1 MNFLKVKICEKMG
14 TTCLKQKEAEKDS
27 SIKDTIEFNHFY
39 LIKKDFNKI
48 HNKINTDEEGT
59 KIFWKENKND
69 SEIPIKNDF
78 ENSYY
83 ISDDIKTNYNF
94 IIGHD
99 AVLND
104 NNNFL
109 NNKEIISEIDK
120 LFEDIEKIKT
130 SIKQEKENKDN
141 TLINEKDVFKKEP
154 NLNDEKNDIKYE
166 KIKTASNLCFNVNLF
181 DNDKKITNKNDLK
194 KQSTILDMS
203 TLKKMIRKNNISANK
218 STNLR
223 INVNEKKNEVVSK
236 IIKPIQK
243 ISG

>member
-1 MNFLKVKICEKMG
+1 MG

-109 NNKEIISEIDK
+109 NNKEIITEIDK

>member
-1 MNFLKVKICEKMG
+1 MG
-14 TTCLKQKEAEKDS
+14 TTCLKQKEAEKDP
-27 SIKDTIEFNHFY
+27 SIKDTIEFNHFD

-69 SEIPIKNDF
+69 SEIQIKNDF

-99 AVLND
+99 SVLND

-130 SIKQEKENKDN
+130 CNKQEKENKDN
-141 TLINEKDVFKKEP
+141 RLINEKDIFKKEQ

-223 INVNEKKNEVVSK
+223 INVNEKKNKIISK

>member
-1 MNFLKVKICEKMG
+1 MG

-99 AVLND
+99 SVLND

-181 DNDKKITNKNDLK
+181 N
-194 KQSTILDMS
+194 
-203 TLKKMIRKNNISANK
+203 
-218 STNLR
+218 
-223 INVNEKKNEVVSK
+223 NEKKQQ
-236 IIKPIQK
+236 ITMI
-243 ISG
+243 

>member
-1 MNFLKVKICEKMG
+1 MG
-14 TTCLKQKEAEKDS
+14 TTCLKQKEAEKDP
-27 SIKDTIEFNHFY
+27 SIKDTIEFNHFD

-69 SEIPIKNDF
+69 SEIQIKNDF

-130 SIKQEKENKDN
+130 SNKQEKENKDN
-141 TLINEKDVFKKEP
+141 RLINEKDIFKKDP

>member
-1 MNFLKVKICEKMG
+1 MG

-83 ISDDIKTNYNF
+83 ISDNIKTNYNF

-130 SIKQEKENKDN
+130 CNKQEKENKDN
-141 TLINEKDVFKKEP
+141 RLINEKDIFKKEQ

-181 DNDKKITNKNDLK
+181 DNDKKIKNNNVK
-194 KQSTILDMS
+194 KQSTILNMS

-218 STNLR
+218 LTNLR
-223 INVNEKKNEVVSK
+223 INVNEKKNKIISK
-236 IIKPIQK
+236 IIEPVQK

>member
-1 MNFLKVKICEKMG
+1 MG
-14 TTCLKQKEAEKDS
+14 TTCLKQKEAEKDP
-27 SIKDTIEFNHFY
+27 SIKDTIEFNHFD

-48 HNKINTDEEGT
+48 FHNKINTDEEGT

-69 SEIPIKNDF
+69 SEIQIKNDF

-130 SIKQEKENKDN
+130 SNKQEKENKDN
-141 TLINEKDVFKKEP
+141 RLINEKDIFKKDP

-203 TLKKMIRKNNISANK
+203 TLKKMNRKNNISANK
-218 STNLR
+218 SINLR
-223 INVNEKKNEVVSK
+223 INVNEKK
-236 IIKPIQK
+236 IKLFQK
-243 ISG
+243 

>member
-1 MNFLKVKICEKMG
+1 MG

-94 IIGHD
+94 IIGND

-109 NNKEIISEIDK
+109 NNKEIITEIDK

-243 ISG
+243 ISD

>member
-1 MNFLKVKICEKMG
+1 MG

-109 NNKEIISEIDK
+109 NNKEIYLRLINYLKIQKK
-120 LFEDIEKIKT
+120 LKLLINKKKKIKIID
-130 SIKQEKENKDN
+130 S
-141 TLINEKDVFKKEP
+141 LMKKM
-154 NLNDEKNDIKYE
+154 Y
-166 KIKTASNLCFNVNLF
+166 
-181 DNDKKITNKNDLK
+181 LK
-194 KQSTILDMS
+194 KNQI
-203 TLKKMIRKNNISANK
+203 
-218 STNLR
+218 
-223 INVNEKKNEVVSK
+223 
-236 IIKPIQK
+236 
-243 ISG
+243 

>member
-1 MNFLKVKICEKMG
+1 MG
-14 TTCLKQKEAEKDS
+14 TTCLKQKEAEKDP
-27 SIKDTIEFNHFY
+27 SIKDTIEFNHFD

-48 HNKINTDEEGT
+48 FHNKINTDEEGT

-69 SEIPIKNDF
+69 SEIQIKNDF

-99 AVLND
+99 SVLND

-130 SIKQEKENKDN
+130 SNKQEKENKDN
-141 TLINEKDVFKKEP
+141 RLINEKDIFKKDP

-223 INVNEKKNEVVSK
+223 INVNEKKK
-236 IIKPIQK
+236 
-243 ISG
+243 

>member
-1 MNFLKVKICEKMG
+1 MG
-14 TTCLKQKEAEKDS
+14 TTCLKQKEAEKDP
-27 SIKDTIEFNHFY
+27 SIKDTIEFNHFD

-48 HNKINTDEEGT
+48 FHNKINTDEEGT

-69 SEIPIKNDF
+69 SEIQIKNDF

-99 AVLND
+99 SVLND

-130 SIKQEKENKDN
+130 SNKQEKENKDN
-141 TLINEKDVFKKEP
+141 RLINEKDIFKKDP

>member
-1 MNFLKVKICEKMG
+1 MG

-203 TLKKMIRKNNISANK
+203 TLKKMIRKNNILANK

-223 INVNEKKNEVVSK
+223 INVNEKKIKLFQKLLNLFKKFQVNE
-236 IIKPIQK
+236 
-243 ISG
+243 

>member
-1 MNFLKVKICEKMG
+1 MG

-69 SEIPIKNDF
+69 SEIQIKNDF

-104 NNNFL
+104 KNNFL

-130 SIKQEKENKDN
+130 SNKQEKENKDN
-141 TLINEKDVFKKEP
+141 RLINEKDIFKKDP

-223 INVNEKKNEVVSK
+223 INVNEKK
-236 IIKPIQK
+236 IKLFQK
-243 ISG
+243 

>member
-1 MNFLKVKICEKMG
+1 MG
-14 TTCLKQKEAEKDS
+14 TTCLKQKEAEKDP
-27 SIKDTIEFNHFY
+27 SIKDTIEFNHFD

-48 HNKINTDEEGT
+48 HNKINTDKEGT

-69 SEIPIKNDF
+69 SEIQIKNDF

-130 SIKQEKENKDN
+130 SNKQEKENKDN

>member
-1 MNFLKVKICEKMG
+1 M
-14 TTCLKQKEAEKDS
+14 CLKQKEPEKEP
-27 SIKDTIEFNHFY
+27 SIKDTIEFNHFD

-48 HNKINTDEEGT
+48 FHNKINTDEEGT

-69 SEIPIKNDF
+69 SEIQIKNDF

-99 AVLND
+99 SVLND

-130 SIKQEKENKDN
+130 SNKQEKENKDN
-141 TLINEKDVFKKEP
+141 RLINEKDIFKKDP

>member
-1 MNFLKVKICEKMG
+1 MG
-14 TTCLKQKEAEKDS
+14 TTCLKQKEAEKDP
-27 SIKDTIEFNHFY
+27 SIKDTIEFNHFD

-48 HNKINTDEEGT
+48 FHNKINTDEEGT

-69 SEIPIKNDF
+69 SEIQIKNDF

-130 SIKQEKENKDN
+130 SNKQEKENKDN
-141 TLINEKDVFKKEP
+141 RLINEKDIFKKDP

>member
-1 MNFLKVKICEKMG
+1 MG
-14 TTCLKQKEAEKDS
+14 TTCLKQKEAEKDP
-27 SIKDTIEFNHFY
+27 SIKDTIEFNHFD

-48 HNKINTDEEGT
+48 FHNKINTDEEGT

-99 AVLND
+99 SVLND

-130 SIKQEKENKDN
+130 SNKQEKENKDN
-141 TLINEKDVFKKEP
+141 RLINEKDIFKKDP

>member
-1 MNFLKVKICEKMG
+1 MG

-27 SIKDTIEFNHFY
+27 SIKDTIEFNHFD

-48 HNKINTDEEGT
+48 FHNKINTDEEGT

-69 SEIPIKNDF
+69 SEIQIKNDF

-99 AVLND
+99 SVLND

-130 SIKQEKENKDN
+130 SNKQEKENKDN
-141 TLINEKDVFKKEP
+141 RLINEKDIFKKDP

>member
-1 MNFLKVKICEKMG
+1 MG

-27 SIKDTIEFNHFY
+27 SIKDTIEFNYFY

-109 NNKEIISEIDK
+109 NNKEIYLRLINYLKIQKK
-120 LFEDIEKIKT
+120 LKLLINKKKKIKIID
-130 SIKQEKENKDN
+130 S
-141 TLINEKDVFKKEP
+141 LMKKM
-154 NLNDEKNDIKYE
+154 Y
-166 KIKTASNLCFNVNLF
+166 
-181 DNDKKITNKNDLK
+181 LK
-194 KQSTILDMS
+194 KNQI
-203 TLKKMIRKNNISANK
+203 
-218 STNLR
+218 
-223 INVNEKKNEVVSK
+223 
-236 IIKPIQK
+236 
-243 ISG
+243 

>member
-1 MNFLKVKICEKMG
+1 MMK
-14 TTCLKQKEAEKDS
+14 
-27 SIKDTIEFNHFY
+27 
-39 LIKKDFNKI
+39 
-48 HNKINTDEEGT
+48 
-59 KIFWKENKND
+59 
-69 SEIPIKNDF
+69 
-78 ENSYY
+78 
-83 ISDDIKTNYNF
+83 
-94 IIGHD
+94 
-99 AVLND
+99 
-104 NNNFL
+104 
-109 NNKEIISEIDK
+109 
-120 LFEDIEKIKT
+120 
-130 SIKQEKENKDN
+130 
-141 TLINEKDVFKKEP
+141 
-154 NLNDEKNDIKYE
+154 KNDIKYE

>member
-1 MNFLKVKICEKMG
+1 MG
-14 TTCLKQKEAEKDS
+14 ITCLKQKEPEKEP
-27 SIKDTIEFNHFY
+27 SIKDTIEFNHFD

-48 HNKINTDEEGT
+48 FHNKINTDEEGT

-109 NNKEIISEIDK
+109 NNKEIITEIDK

-181 DNDKKITNKNDLK
+181 DNDKKIKNNNVK
-194 KQSTILDMS
+194 KKSTILDMS
-203 TLKKMIRKNNISANK
+203 TLKKMIRKNNIS
-218 STNLR
+218 TNQL
-223 INVNEKKNEVVSK
+223 I
-236 IIKPIQK
+236 
-243 ISG
+243 

>member
-1 MNFLKVKICEKMG
+1 MG
-14 TTCLKQKEAEKDS
+14 TTCLKQKEAEKDP
-27 SIKDTIEFNHFY
+27 SIKDTIEFNHFD

-48 HNKINTDEEGT
+48 FLNKINTDEEGT

-69 SEIPIKNDF
+69 SEIQIKNDF

-130 SIKQEKENKDN
+130 SNKQEKENKDN
-141 TLINEKDVFKKEP
+141 RLINEKDIFKKDP

-203 TLKKMIRKNNISANK
+203 TLKKMIRKNNILANK

-223 INVNEKKNEVVSK
+223 INVNEKK
-236 IIKPIQK
+236 IKLFQK
-243 ISG
+243 

>member
-1 MNFLKVKICEKMG
+1 MG
-14 TTCLKQKEAEKDS
+14 TTCLKQKEAEKDP
-27 SIKDTIEFNHFY
+27 SIKDTIEFNHFD

-48 HNKINTDEEGT
+48 FHNKINTDEEGT

-130 SIKQEKENKDN
+130 CNKQEKENKDN
-141 TLINEKDVFKKEP
+141 RLINEKDIFKKEQ

-203 TLKKMIRKNNISANK
+203 TLKKMIRKNNIS
-218 STNLR
+218 TNQL
-223 INVNEKKNEVVSK
+223 I
-236 IIKPIQK
+236 
-243 ISG
+243 

>member
-1 MNFLKVKICEKMG
+1 MG
-14 TTCLKQKEAEKDS
+14 TTCLKQKEAEKDP
-27 SIKDTIEFNHFY
+27 SIKDTIEFNHFD

-48 HNKINTDEEGT
+48 FHNKINTDEEGT

-99 AVLND
+99 SVLND

-141 TLINEKDVFKKEP
+141 RLINEKDIFKKDP

-203 TLKKMIRKNNISANK
+203 TLKK
-218 STNLR
+218 
-223 INVNEKKNEVVSK
+223 
-236 IIKPIQK
+236 
-243 ISG
+243 

>member
-1 MNFLKVKICEKMG
+1 MG
-14 TTCLKQKEAEKDS
+14 TTCLKQKEAEKDP
-27 SIKDTIEFNHFY
+27 SIKDTIEFNHFD

-48 HNKINTDEEGT
+48 FHNKINTDEEGT

-69 SEIPIKNDF
+69 SEIQIKNDF

-104 NNNFL
+104 KNNFL

-130 SIKQEKENKDN
+130 SNKQEKENKDN
-141 TLINEKDVFKKEP
+141 RLINEKDIFKKDP

>member
-1 MNFLKVKICEKMG
+1 MG
-14 TTCLKQKEAEKDS
+14 TTCLKQKEAEKDP
-27 SIKDTIEFNHFY
+27 SIKDTIEFNHFD

-48 HNKINTDEEGT
+48 FHNKINTDEEGT

-69 SEIPIKNDF
+69 SEIQIKNDF

-99 AVLND
+99 SVLND

-130 SIKQEKENKDN
+130 SNKQEKENKDN
-141 TLINEKDVFKKEP
+141 RLINEKDIFKKDP

-166 KIKTASNLCFNVNLF
+166 KIKTASNLCFNVNLSN
-181 DNDKKITNKNDLK
+181 NDKKITNKNDLK